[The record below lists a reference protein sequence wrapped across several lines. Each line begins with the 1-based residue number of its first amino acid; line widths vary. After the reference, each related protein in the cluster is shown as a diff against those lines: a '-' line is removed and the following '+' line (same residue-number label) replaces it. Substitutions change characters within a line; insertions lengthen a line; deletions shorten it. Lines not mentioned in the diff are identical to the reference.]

1 MTPQELRDWRKAH
14 GMTQDQAATWVG
26 VSRRQWIRFEQGDVV
41 VPRWL
46 RIIVTVVRAVGTN
59 HDRRKVKEE

>member
-26 VSRRQWIRFEQGDVV
+26 VSRRQWIRFEQGDVA
-41 VPRWL
+41 VPKWL
-46 RIIVTVVRAVGTN
+46 RIIVAFTAFSTIKRGTLA
-59 HDRRKVKEE
+59 